1 MEDENLTTSNA
12 NVEGDVVIEQ
22 TPSQGMTPAPEPST
36 PPMEPSTETTPQTT
50 GAPDYERTQAV
61 QTAKTLAENYIDD
74 ARANSYA
81 NKGHGVSDWI
91 KNVYNYDQR
100 QAGTMW
106 VAGKIN
112 DVATQMSFLEAT
124 LNEDM
129 YSEMDLQKYFFDTNL
144 ATARAYA
151 KEKRHETAYGYYRA
165 AQEKA
170 LAEGDLTGWYMPAE
184 ANYML
189 AQWSI
194 ANENLKDP
202 NLGTMDQAR
211 ARSVKSAVEGWFN
224 ANNITWRGI
233 ECLNHLYYQ
242 ETVRHNKELERLQ
255 ADQNEIAKL
264 QNAATRAA
272 NAANAGSA
280 KGQLELQ
287 ERKWEWQMQ
296 QLELT
301 RGIDLTGDN
310 YIGYKS
316 GVDNKLFGGYSDR
329 TTWVVNNLDSAFKN
343 LGSDY
348 VKSIVGEDRFQICF
362 NTYKY
367 TLQNGDWFKQ
377 LTDAGA
383 KYIPADSLN
392 KLGNAVLTQ
401 NGINNL
407 QDKAYGSII
416 KDGTVRMVYTS
427 PEEVALYVFNES
439 GMAYRINDETTKLT
453 NGKTIGQMLEL
464 QGLKLNTS
472 SKNSITSTNSDG
484 NSVTLNIGITNYGKY
499 SLMPSENTK
508 AMYPEFTDKGLN
520 GLNKAL
526 GKGYKIEEGLVDTAG
541 DHMGMVLSSVDKEGN
556 KKYYAFN
563 PSNGKYAEV
572 KAKDVVS
579 VKVEN
584 YKLVARDLDGNIQN
598 SGKSI
603 EAKLISLG
611 RYSPIIGNLADG
623 EYVRAHVNSDGEIDA
638 YFSIDKNGDFEFHPK
653 QAIENRFGQPKIN
666 KIESTFYN
674 YVNDIPEEESMSV
687 KTLTVSDLIDKTDSS
702 ITEKDREEFNEKM
715 KKEFSQQ
722 TSLVDFSKTVSG
734 SQQKTTKEGNKSTKP
749 NNKTKV
755 NKESDDTVLGKE
767 DIKTNYEVIDDNV
780 KRWRDEQEN
789 KYKRTNE
796 FIEQLQGR

>member
-1 MEDENLTTSNA
+1 MEEENITTSDV
-12 NVEGDVVIEQ
+12 NVEGDVVTER

-61 QTAKTLAENYIDD
+61 QTEKTLAETYIDD

-91 KNVYNYDQR
+91 KNVYNYDQK

-316 GVDNKLFGGYSDR
+316 GIDNKLFGGYSDR

-383 KYIPADSLN
+383 KYIPANSLN

-407 QDKAYGSII
+407 QDKTYGSII

-472 SKNSITSTNSDG
+472 SKNSITSKDSEG

-499 SLMPSENTK
+499 SLMPSENTR

-526 GKGYKIEEGLVDTAG
+526 TKGYKIEEGLVDTAG

-584 YKLVARDLDGNIQN
+584 YKLVARDLDGNVQN
-598 SGKSI
+598 GAKSI

-638 YFSIDKNGDFEFHPK
+638 YFSIDENGDFEFHPK

-674 YVNDIPEEESMSV
+674 YVNDIPEEDPMSV
-687 KTLTVSDLIDKTDSS
+687 KTISDIIDKNDST
-702 ITEKDREEFNEKM
+702 ITEKDIEEFNEKI
-715 KKEFSQQ
+715 KNEFSPQ
-722 TSLVDFSKTVSG
+722 TALVDFSKTVSG
-734 SQQKTTKEGNKSTKP
+734 SQQRTTKEGNKSTKP

-767 DIKTNYEVIDDNV
+767 DVKTNSEVIDDNV

-789 KYKRTNE
+789 KYKRTYE